1 MADDAAHGDKAP
13 PSTPSA
19 ELPLANE
26 HAAARVPAA
35 RDLTPAAAA
44 GDPTVAVGDSTAPVE
59 TPADLGES
67 LAASAEAPADLGES
81 LAASVEAPADL
92 GESTPPVDQS
102 SAPHGE
108 PSGTLE
114 PEFREPL
121 AARSEP
127 FVQERGLYRAP
138 RPPRAWSPVRRTL
151 LLGVGF
157 AAPCAV
163 IALSLYFIVRGGTP
177 HEALSAAPSARAA
190 APDAGAAPQLAEGP
204 DEEAAAVAAA
214 GPSASA
220 NAGLENSAIAV
231 PGFEDEGSDEEP
243 SPAKPAPP
251 KHFATVQ
258 EAALGSCST
267 ESVDGLSR
275 QIIEQA
281 RCIKP
286 NDFVA
291 LPKRPNLIMKPQVF
305 PYLEMAARDHL
316 LKALDAHPKQN
327 MTINSALRTV
337 AQQYLVSHWAATRIC
352 GVQLATRPGES
363 NHEIGSALDIAEA
376 GTWRPALEAQQFRWL
391 GSSDRV
397 HFDYKGD
404 NAPPR
409 TATDVLAFQ
418 KLWNKNHT
426 DDPIPENGQYGP
438 PTEQRLKKS
447 PPSGFPL
454 GSSCRPTARKR

>member
-1 MADDAAHGDKAP
+1 MADDAAHGDKD
-13 PSTPSA
+13 
-19 ELPLANE
+19 
-26 HAAARVPAA
+26 PAS
-35 RDLTPAAAA
+35 RAAA
-44 GDPTVAVGDSTAPVE
+44 GLTT
-59 TPADLGES
+59 
-67 LAASAEAPADLGES
+67 
-81 LAASVEAPADL
+81 
-92 GESTPPVDQS
+92 
-102 SAPHGE
+102 
-108 PSGTLE
+108 GTLPLI
-114 PEFREPL
+114 PEEPL
-121 AARSEP
+121 APEAAPAEAAPAEAAPAEAAPAEAAPAEAAPAEAAPATPAVAPDVAPPPELRESPYARTEP
-127 FVQERGLYRAP
+127 FVQERGLYAPPARA
-138 RPPRAWSPVRRTL
+138 RAWSPLRRSL

-163 IALSLYFIVRGGTP
+163 IALALYFIVKGGSP
-177 HEALSAAPSARAA
+177 HEELAA
-190 APDAGAAPQLAEGP
+190 AAGAPGLLPDAGVVPPLGEGP
-204 DEEAAAVAAA
+204 DEE
-214 GPSASA
+214 PSAALPEALASGA
-220 NAGLENSAIAV
+220 PGIENAPIAV

-243 SPAKPAPP
+243 APAKPAPP

-258 EAALGSCST
+258 DAALGSCST

-291 LPKRPNLIMKPQVF
+291 LPKRPNLNMAPHVF
-305 PYLEMAARDHL
+305 PYLEVAARDHL
-316 LKALDAHPKQN
+316 LKALDAHTSQT

-337 AQQYLVSHWAATRIC
+337 AQQYLVSHWAATKIC

-376 GTWRPALEAQQFRWL
+376 AKWRPALEAQQFRWL

-404 NAPPR
+404 NTGPR

-418 KLWNKNHT
+418 KLWNRNHA
-426 DDPIPENGQYGP
+426 DDLIAENGQYGP

-454 GSSCRPTARKR
+454 GSSCRPSARKR

>member
-1 MADDAAHGDKAP
+1 MADDAAHGDKDPA
-13 PSTPSA
+13 SSEDVVSSA
-19 ELPLANE
+19 
-26 HAAARVPAA
+26 VP
-35 RDLTPAAAA
+35 
-44 GDPTVAVGDSTAPVE
+44 PVE
-59 TPADLGES
+59 TAPGIEPAQAAQANAEPAQPPTEPDGAPIEPDIQADVPSPPEVRES
-67 LAASAEAPADLGES
+67 PY
-81 LAASVEAPADL
+81 
-92 GESTPPVDQS
+92 
-102 SAPHGE
+102 
-108 PSGTLE
+108 
-114 PEFREPL
+114 
-121 AARSEP
+121 ARTEP
-127 FVQERGLYRAP
+127 FVQERGLYVPA
-138 RPPRAWSPVRRTL
+138 RPARAWSPLRRAV

-157 AAPCAV
+157 FVPCAV
-163 IALSLYFIVRGGTP
+163 IAISLYFIVRGGAP
-177 HEALSAAPSARAA
+177 HAELVAA
-190 APDAGAAPQLAEGP
+190 AGGPALASDAGQVPRLAEGP
-204 DEEAAAVAAA
+204 DEESSAAPAEPAASGA
-214 GPSASA
+214 PS
-220 NAGLENSAIAV
+220 LENSPMVAV

-243 SPAKPAPP
+243 AKAVAAPP

-316 LKALDAHPKQN
+316 LKALDAHTSQT

-337 AQQYLVSHWAATRIC
+337 AQQYLVSHWAATKIC

-376 GTWRPALEAQQFRWL
+376 AQWRPALEAQQFRWL
-391 GSSDRV
+391 GASDRV

-404 NAPPR
+404 SSGPR

-418 KLWNKNHT
+418 KLWNRNHA

-454 GSSCRPTARKR
+454 GSSCRPSARKR